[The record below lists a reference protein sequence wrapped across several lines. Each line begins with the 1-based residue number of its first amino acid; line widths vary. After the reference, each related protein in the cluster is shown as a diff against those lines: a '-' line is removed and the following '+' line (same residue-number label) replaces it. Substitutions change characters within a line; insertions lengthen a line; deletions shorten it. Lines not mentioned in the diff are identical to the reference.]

1 MDPGTMLWILAL
13 GGVGIVVGL
22 ATYGYKIMNA
32 MGVKLIAITPSR
44 GSCIELG
51 AALVVIYGTGQ
62 GWPLSTT
69 HCQIGATVAVGLF
82 AVWKSTSIATPS
94 NRRRVDGVDVDAKI
108 QRERAINFD
117 FHTGCLK
124 AVRASTPGCSPSAA
138 SAGSSRSSSSARR
151 PRSSSG
157 PRPSRSRASTATTTA
172 RSTPAS
178 GCSERSSFPAR
189 PGHQRYRP
197 NAPWSSRS
205 TRGARATAYVHS

>member
-1 MDPGTMLWILAL
+1 
-13 GGVGIVVGL
+13 
-22 ATYGYKIMNA
+22 
-32 MGVKLIAITPSR
+32 MGSEM
-44 GSCIELG
+44 CIRDS
-51 AALVVIYGTGQ
+51 IYGTGQ

-82 AVWKSTSIATPS
+82 PVWKSTSIATPS
-94 NRRRVDGVDVDAKI
+94 KRRRVDGVDVDAKI

-124 AVRASTPGCSPSAA
+124 AVRASTPGSSPSAA

-178 GCSERSSFPAR
+178 GCSEQTSFPAR
-189 PGHQRYRP
+189 PGHQGIDRTRP
-197 NAPWSSRS
+197 GHQGRPA
-205 TRGARATAYVHS
+205 ARARLRMYKASSLYYRVDGVRLFLRSLGRDLYPRALFR